1 MAMAMAMV
9 SVTAKKMRRAA
20 KMGFRLLSKA
30 CLFVGIALLFVGAA
44 YSSQIAVKSYLR
56 EADPKAAYTAY
67 PSDGLAAVNAFAA
80 ELKDNPQFIIS
91 SRDADAA
98 RESLVRHPL
107 NATLLS
113 FYGLR
118 AASIGQSGLANA
130 IMASADTVSRRDAFS
145 QLWMIEQK
153 SGADDVKGAVS
164 HYNALLSAHPAMQAT
179 FLPVLV
185 SAVAYPEVRAA
196 IQPYL
201 TPETRWSGP
210 FLDLA
215 SQRVEVEQYLDLV
228 EPIAPRLTGDGY
240 AVSNARIIHRMLQSG
255 LAGDAW
261 KLFSLVAPNVDVGAF
276 RAFAPGAANLD
287 PKWQP
292 LSWTLGQSDD
302 ISASV
307 DGDGAIDV
315 TVAPTARGLIASRD
329 VSVLPSSTYVL
340 GHRSMFELG
349 SSPASLR
356 WSVYCV
362 AQNVPQLIVDRFV
375 PANANT
381 KLVQMSVEAPE
392 NCNLVRIELSTLG
405 SEGQLN
411 SILNINDLTFIKW
424 VEF

>member
-30 CLFVGIALLFVGAA
+30 GRLVGIALLLAGAA
-44 YSSQIAVKSYLR
+44 YSSQAAVQSHSR
-56 EADPKAAYTAY
+56 EVDPEAAYSAD

-80 ELKDNPQFIIS
+80 ELTTNPQFIIS

-98 RESLVRHPL
+98 RASLVRHPL

-118 AASIGQSGLANA
+118 AASIRQSGLANA
-130 IMASADTVSRRDAFS
+130 VMASADTVSRRDAFS

-153 SGADDVKGAVS
+153 SGANDVKGAVS
-164 HYNALLSAHPAMQAT
+164 HYNALLSVHPAMHAT

-196 IQPYL
+196 IRPFL
-201 TPETRWSGP
+201 SPETRWSAP

-215 SQRVEVEQYLDLV
+215 SQRAEVDQYQDLV
-228 EPIAPRLTGDGY
+228 EPIASRLRGDGY

-255 LAGDAW
+255 LAEDAW

-276 RAFAPGAANLD
+276 RAFAPSGANLD
-287 PKWQP
+287 PKWLP
-292 LSWTLGQSDD
+292 LSWALGQSED

-307 DGDGAIDV
+307 DGGGTIDV

-329 VSVLPSSTYVL
+329 VAVIPSSTYML
-340 GHRSMFELG
+340 GHRSIYEPG
-349 SSPASLR
+349 SPLASLR
-356 WSVYCV
+356 WSVSCV
-362 AQNVPQLIVDRFV
+362 AQNGPQLIVDRFV

-381 KLVQMSVEAPE
+381 KLVQLSVQVPG
-392 NCNLVRIELSTLG
+392 NCNLVRVELSTLG
-405 SEGQLN
+405 SEGQLS
-411 SILNINDLTFIKW
+411 SIFKINDLTFTKTG
-424 VEF
+424 